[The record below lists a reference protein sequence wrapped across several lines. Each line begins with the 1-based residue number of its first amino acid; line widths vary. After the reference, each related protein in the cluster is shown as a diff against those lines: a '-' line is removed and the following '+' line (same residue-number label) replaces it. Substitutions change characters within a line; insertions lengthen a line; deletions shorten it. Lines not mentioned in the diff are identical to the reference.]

1 MTARDVKTKVLCAVI
16 VPLMLGGCVNLNK
29 SYPEKRS
36 FALDVGS
43 DHQPTPTAGSAV
55 LRVSR
60 FRVSPLFAG
69 RAMVY
74 RVGELQYDND
84 FYNEW
89 LVSPSV
95 LLTQQVQGW
104 LSKSNR
110 FRFVLTGMN
119 HVEPTH
125 VLDATVTEFYGDYRS
140 GGSPQAVLGVEIML
154 IDDRKDETVLFRRSY
169 RQEVPLTGRA
179 PDALAAGLSQ
189 AARQVLIDFDRDLD
203 GVSLEPSPRS
213 R

>member
-1 MTARDVKTKVLCAVI
+1 MSKAVKTGLFCLVV
-16 VPLMLGGCVNLNK
+16 VPLMLVGCVNLNK

-36 FALDVGS
+36 FALDLKS
-43 DHQPTPTAGSAV
+43 EQPPTSTAGSAV

-60 FRVSPLFAG
+60 FRVSPMFAG

-74 RVGELQYDND
+74 RLGELQYDND
-84 FYNEW
+84 FYSEW

-95 LLTQQVQGW
+95 LLTEQVQGW

-110 FRFVLTGMN
+110 FQFVLTGMN

-125 VLDATVTEFYGDYRS
+125 VLEGTVTEFYGDYRS
-140 GGSPQAVLGVEIML
+140 SGSPQAVFAVELML
-154 IDDRKDETVLFRRSY
+154 IDDRKDETVLFRRNY
-169 RQEVPLTGRA
+169 RKEVPLAGQA

-189 AARQVLIDFDRDLD
+189 AARQVLIDFDRDLN
-203 GVSLEPSPRS
+203 GVSLESAPRS

>member
-1 MTARDVKTKVLCAVI
+1 MTAWAVKTGLLSLVVL
-16 VPLMLGGCVNLNK
+16 PLTLGGCLNLSK

-36 FALDVGS
+36 FVLDVGS
-43 DHQPTPTAGSAV
+43 DHQPPAAAASAV
-55 LRVSR
+55 LRISR
-60 FRVSPLFAG
+60 FRVSPMFAG

-89 LVSPSV
+89 LVPPSV

-110 FRFVLTGMN
+110 FRYVLTGMN

-125 VLDATVTEFYGDYRS
+125 VLEATVTEFYGDYRS
-140 GGSPQAVLGVEIML
+140 SGSPQAVLGVEMML
-154 IDDRKDETVLFRRSY
+154 IDDRKDETILFRRSY
-169 RQEVPLTGRA
+169 RQEVPLAGRA

-189 AARQVLIDFDRDLD
+189 AVRQVLVDFDRDLG

>member
-1 MTARDVKTKVLCAVI
+1 MSTVRAVKTALCCIAM
-16 VPLMLGGCVNLNK
+16 PLMLGGCLNLNK

-36 FALDVGS
+36 FVLDVGAA
-43 DHQPTPTAGSAV
+43 QPSPAADASAV
-55 LRVSR
+55 LRMGR

-74 RVGELQYDND
+74 RVGELQYDSD

-95 LLTQQVQGW
+95 LLTQQFQGW

-119 HVEPTH
+119 HVESTH
-125 VLDATVTEFYGDYRS
+125 ILEGTVTEFYGDYRS
-140 GGSPQAVLGVEIML
+140 GDSPHAVLGMEMML
-154 IDDRKDETVLFRRSY
+154 IDDRKDESVLFRRSY
-169 RQEVPLTGRA
+169 RQEVPLADRS

-189 AARQVLIDFDRDLD
+189 AARQVLVDFDRDL
-203 GVSLEPSPRS
+203 GGISLESSSRS

>member
-1 MTARDVKTKVLCAVI
+1 VKAGLLCV
-16 VPLMLGGCVNLNK
+16 VMFPMMLSGCLNLNK

-43 DHQPTPTAGSAV
+43 DQQPSSTAGAAV
-55 LRVSR
+55 LRISR
-60 FRVSPLFAG
+60 FRVSPMFAS

-89 LVSPSV
+89 LVSPSA
-95 LLTQQVQGW
+95 LLTQQAQGW

-119 HVEPTH
+119 HVESTH
-125 VLDATVTEFYGDYRS
+125 VLEGTVTEFYGDYRS
-140 GGSPQAVLGVEIML
+140 NGSPQAVLGVEMML
-154 IDDRKDETVLFRRSY
+154 IDDRKDETILFRRSY
-169 RQEVPLTGRA
+169 RQEVPLSGRA
-179 PDALAAGLSQ
+179 PDALAAGLSL
-189 AARQVLIDFDRDLD
+189 AARQVLIDFDRDLN
-203 GVSLEPSPRS
+203 GVSLEPSSRS